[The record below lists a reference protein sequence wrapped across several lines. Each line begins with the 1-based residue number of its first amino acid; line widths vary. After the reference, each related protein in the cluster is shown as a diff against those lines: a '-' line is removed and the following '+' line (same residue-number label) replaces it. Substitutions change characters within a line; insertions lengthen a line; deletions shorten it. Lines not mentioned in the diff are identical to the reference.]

1 VIENMELKS
10 NDFEEGGMIP
20 PKFTCKGEDI
30 FPHLEWMNPP
40 KNTKSYALSCND
52 PDAPAGNWVHWYV
65 YDIPADVTEIPQG
78 GPVPGIGLKNDF
90 GKTEYGGPC
99 PPSGVHRYF
108 FRIYALDIKHL
119 EDLNK
124 RNFMD
129 KVKEHLIDSAEL
141 MGKFSK

>member
-1 VIENMELKS
+1 MELKS
-10 NDFEEGGMIP
+10 DSFEQDGMIP

-30 FPHLEWMNPP
+30 SPHLQWSNPP

-52 PDAPAGNWVHWYV
+52 PDAPAGNWIHWYV
-65 YDIPADVTEIPQG
+65 YDIPADVTKIPQD
-78 GPVPGIGLKNDF
+78 GPVPGKGVKNDF

-99 PPSGVHRYF
+99 PPSGIHRYF
-108 FRIYALDIKHL
+108 FRVYALDIKHL
-119 EDLNK
+119 EDVNK

-129 KVKEHLIDSAEL
+129 KVREHSIDSAEL